1 MTDSIIIT
9 VFDLIKN
16 RELKP
21 IKELISR
28 KEFNLIKRL
37 DYEELKE
44 MIKYRLKKL
53 GKNQDFLICKL
64 ILNEDNDIT
73 CEGLK

>member
-53 GKNQDFLICKL
+53 GKNQDLLICQL